1 MKSLPLYILPHLIL
15 ALFASVYAIHLES
28 SPYIEYKNKANI
40 VDEPYILNQ
49 TIDLNDSTDHL
60 RLGYKLDNNMYFELG
75 PMTHGQGYELGY
87 KFQRDNWTIKGKI
100 EGNHNTQEQ
109 FKNKLQT
116 EIRYTFD

>member
-1 MKSLPLYILPHLIL
+1 MKSLPIYILPYLIL
-15 ALFASVYAIHLES
+15 ALFASVYAES